1 MVTDDPKLAQKTG
14 GSEPAAPE
22 HPTRSH
28 VERTRLARLIAEA
41 PRGLDVQRVLRW
53 ADQLAAAVDDLHAR
67 GRHHGSIDPST
78 VFIDKRDEAHL
89 GAASPPGRG
98 PTERDLLLGD
108 AGTRT
113 PSPAVRPRPEDDV
126 RALAATVYEALGGN
140 QLAQAAL
147 ASHPLPIPGVSV
159 QVNTALLA
167 ALSRG
172 RGRRVTRAGDLAR
185 MLRGAP
191 VPAGRGLRGGRA
203 WIGRTAV
210 TLMAAA
216 AIVSVV
222 VGVWLW
228 IGPAPAQPSRNRPAP
243 SSDLLAADREIK
255 AALAARAEAQR
266 QAVPPEQPDVPSA
279 AVSDG
284 RRAAE
289 RAADAWLQALTCAPD
304 PWLEDDTVHSWCTEA
319 LAVAESA
326 EAAVRAGRYE
336 QATRDYELAA
346 QLLADAT
353 VLHEQGVA
361 HHQEMA
367 ERAGEEGRLRGALS
381 LLDEAAALARPEEIG
396 AERVETDFA
405 VATAPSGDPPPS
417 AVEQVVDEAPAP
429 VPEQPEA
436 PAPPP
441 DAGRGAPRTGDLR
454 VNSLSQTL
462 ILIEPGEF
470 AMGSP
475 HAQPLR
481 DEGEWQHTVRIV
493 QAYWMTRVEVSR
505 GQFAAFAKETGYITD
520 AERAGW
526 SHGLGAD
533 GRWRQ
538 VDGIDWRNP
547 GFTQSDSH
555 PVVCVSLHD
564 ALTFCRWLSDREG
577 RTYRLPTEAEWEYG
591 CRAGSS
597 TAYAWGDDVF
607 VEVPRANAA
616 DKAWTDRFPEA
627 IGFRWRDA
635 CVHTSPVGRFPA
647 NAWGLFDMHGN
658 VAEWCLDR
666 YVQYGVEPVVDAV
679 DPEALSAG
687 DPAPRVLRGGSFAA
701 TPAHCRAAH
710 RDAAPPDSSFVTVGF
725 RVVMESDAD

>member
-1 MVTDDPKLAQKTG
+1 M
-14 GSEPAAPE
+14 
-22 HPTRSH
+22 
-28 VERTRLARLIAEA
+28 I
-41 PRGLDVQRVLRW
+41 
-53 ADQLAAAVDDLHAR
+53 
-67 GRHHGSIDPST
+67 
-78 VFIDKRDEAHL
+78 
-89 GAASPPGRG
+89 
-98 PTERDLLLGD
+98 GD

-113 PSPAVRPRPEDDV
+113 PSPAAPPRPEDDV
-126 RALAATVYEALGGN
+126 RALAATIYEALGGDR
-140 QLAQAAL
+140 LAQAAF
-147 ASHPLPIPGVSV
+147 ASQTLPIPGVSV

-172 RGRRVTRAGDLAR
+172 GGRRVARAGDLAR
-185 MLRGAP
+185 MLRGEP
-191 VPAGRGLRGGRA
+191 VPAGRGLRVRKTWINRA
-203 WIGRTAV
+203 AV

-222 VGVWLW
+222 VGVRLW
-228 IGPAPAQPSRNRPAP
+228 IGPAPAQSSGVRPAP
-243 SSDLLAADREIK
+243 TSDLLAADREIK

-266 QAVPPEQPDVPSA
+266 QAVRPEPPEVPSEALPA
-279 AVSDG
+279 AQ
-284 RRAAE
+284 RTAE
-289 RAADAWLQALTCAPD
+289 QAADAWRQALACAPD
-304 PWLEDDTVHSWCTEA
+304 SWLDDETVQSWCTEA
-319 LAVAESA
+319 LAVAQSA
-326 EAAVRAGRYE
+326 EAAARAGRHE
-336 QATRDYELAA
+336 QATRDYELAT

-361 HHQEMA
+361 HVQETT

-396 AERVETDFA
+396 AERIETDLA
-405 VATAPSGDPPPS
+405 VASAAPGDPPPS
-417 AVEQVVDEAPAP
+417 AVEQVVEQAPAP
-429 VPEQPEA
+429 VEEQPEA

-441 DAGRGAPRTGDLR
+441 DAGRGAPRSSELR
-454 VNSLSQTL
+454 VNSLSQSL

-470 AMGSP
+470 EMGSP
-475 HAQPLR
+475 HAEPLR
-481 DEGEWQHTVRIV
+481 DEGEWQHAVRIA
-493 QAYWMTRVEVSR
+493 QAFWMSRVEVSR
-505 GQFAAFAKETGYITD
+505 GQFAVFVKETGYITD

-526 SHGLGAD
+526 SHGLGGD
-533 GRWRQ
+533 GRWHQ

-577 RTYRLPTEAEWEYG
+577 RAYRLPTEAEWEYA
-591 CRAGSS
+591 CRAGSA

-607 VEVPRANAA
+607 DEVARTNAA

-635 CVHTSPVGRFPA
+635 CVYTSPVGRFPA
-647 NAWGLFDMHGN
+647 NACGLFDMHGN